1 MIIIPD
7 LPDVQ
12 VEEVEVAFEITL
24 TLCTTF
30 PYCFFGLA
38 MLYYLGVVFT
48 VEENETLD
56 PVHVSLLSAVRV
68 VFGAK
73 GLTNLI
79 EQFGGFVF
87 HFSPCERGCML

>member
-1 MIIIPD
+1 M
-7 LPDVQ
+7 LNYLR
-12 VEEVEVAFEITL
+12 VA
-24 TLCTTF
+24 
-30 PYCFFGLA
+30 
-38 MLYYLGVVFT
+38 FT

-79 EQFGGFVF
+79 EQFGDLFSIF
-87 HFSPCERGCML
+87 HLAREVVCYNLIFLF